1 MNFDKHFMLFIGII
15 AAALILTAGA
25 RFASDNAD
33 LKEYDFDSYF
43 KMDVPKDVNFEK
55 TEANATDNI
64 TLSKSYDDDD
74 KKIKLAYFQTKNN
87 AKGELV
93 KYYDDMAKNDSSV
106 SINTTNN
113 ITILHFGDENTIGD
127 IEYHDMAIAG
137 DDTQYLLVQCNNQ
150 DLMNSMANSIKFN

>member
-1 MNFDKHFMLFIGII
+1 MKFDKHFMLFIGII

-25 RFASDNAD
+25 GFASDNAD

-55 TEANATDNI
+55 TEDNATDNI

-93 KYYDDMAKNDSSV
+93 KYYEDMAKNDSSV

-137 DDTQYLLVQCNNQ
+137 DDPQYLLVQCNDQ

>member
-1 MNFDKHFMLFIGII
+1 
-15 AAALILTAGA
+15 
-25 RFASDNAD
+25 
-33 LKEYDFDSYF
+33 
-43 KMDVPKDVNFEK
+43 
-55 TEANATDNI
+55 
-64 TLSKSYDDDD
+64 
-74 KKIKLAYFQTKNN
+74 
-87 AKGELV
+87 
-93 KYYDDMAKNDSSV
+93 MAKNDSSV

>member
-1 MNFDKHFMLFIGII
+1 MKFDKHFMLFIGII

-25 RFASDNAD
+25 GFASDNAD

-93 KYYDDMAKNDSSV
+93 KYYEDMAKNDSSV

>member
-1 MNFDKHFMLFIGII
+1 MKFDKHFMLFIGII

-33 LKEYDFDSYF
+33 LNEYDFDSYF

-137 DDTQYLLVQCNNQ
+137 DDTQYLLVQCNDQ